1 MIQRLYPGYVEKDL
15 FWFIIDI
22 SVIRSDKMINA
33 LHDHLVEGY
42 TRSEVCDRYNV
53 NPGYLSVKIK
63 EINILY
69 EKITT
74 FFTKQKK
81 CSLDV

>member
-1 MIQRLYPGYVEKDL
+1 MIQTLYPGDVEKEL

-22 SVIRSDKMINA
+22 SSIRSDKMIHA

-42 TRSEVCDRYNV
+42 TRSEVCKRYHV

-63 EINILY
+63 ETQGLY
-69 EKITT
+69 EKVNNFIASR
-74 FFTKQKK
+74 KN
-81 CSLDV
+81 

>member
-1 MIQRLYPGYVEKDL
+1 
-15 FWFIIDI
+15 
-22 SVIRSDKMINA
+22 
-33 LHDHLVEGY
+33 

-69 EKITT
+69 EKIIT
-74 FFTKQKK
+74 FLRNRKNA
-81 CSLDV
+81 L

>member
-69 EKITT
+69 EKIIT
-74 FFTKQKK
+74 FLRNRKNA
-81 CSLDV
+81 L